1 MPYPTSPRYIQDPSY
16 CPECGENLPQAEG
29 CLCVRVRQAAQQQR
43 REQRELDEIYR
54 NSQDLAKVPENY
66 WQWRDEYFRAGKFHA
81 FGRMME
87 LYDPEKH
94 DDKIPEDSLAVRT
107 HTEPRSPVKWFL
119 DLPAPLAILAIFVGL
134 WTLIIGIV
142 CLVPF

>member
-1 MPYPTSPRYIQDPSY
+1 MPYPTSDDSGLR
-16 CPECGENLPQAEG
+16 
-29 CLCVRVRQAAQQQR
+29 AAQQQR

-94 DDKIPEDSLAVRT
+94 DDKIPADSPAVRYP
-107 HTEPRSPVKWFL
+107 EPRSPVKWFL
-119 DLPAPLAILAIFVGL
+119 DLPAPLAILVIFAGL
-134 WTLIIGIV
+134 GMYGMVIGIV